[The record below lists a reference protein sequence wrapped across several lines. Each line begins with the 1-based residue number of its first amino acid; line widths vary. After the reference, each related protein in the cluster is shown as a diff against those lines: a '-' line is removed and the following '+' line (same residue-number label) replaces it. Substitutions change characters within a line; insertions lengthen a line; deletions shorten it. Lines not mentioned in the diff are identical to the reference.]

1 MIKTIKTLSLAASAV
16 VITSPAFA
24 NITQTQNAGQMARG
38 IVDSMNG
45 ILDLVMVLSMLG
57 GAIFGVMGLLKLKAA
72 ADNPQQ
78 VKFSEGLIR
87 IAVGAAMMAPG
98 GVSEIAQLTAT
109 GQGTAKT
116 SQTPKHSTKHFQ
128 ASKQKNNISDQI

>member
-57 GAIFGVMGLLKLKAA
+57 GAIFLGLLKLKAA

-78 VKFSEGLIR
+78 VKFSEGQSVL
-87 IAVGAAMMAPG
+87 
-98 GVSEIAQLTAT
+98 Q
-109 GQGTAKT
+109 
-116 SQTPKHSTKHFQ
+116 
-128 ASKQKNNISDQI
+128 

>member
-24 NITQTQNAGQMARG
+24 NITQTKNAGEMARG

-109 GQGTAKT
+109 GQGTT
-116 SQTPKHSTKHFQ
+116 E
-128 ASKQKNNISDQI
+128 NISDSKAFNKALSGFKTEK